1 MQAVDE
7 RGLHLHHH
15 LGVRRERAMFA
26 TLGFVVALAITRGTT
41 SALHAAGAGDNGGLV
56 IKGVHVHHLVL
67 GIVMLL
73 LVGYAWL
80 LLSGVN
86 EQPSRRGFRI
96 TAVAYGAAAALVL
109 DEFAL
114 WLRLKDV
121 YWERQGRES
130 FEALAIF
137 AGLLLWALL
146 VAPFASAVIRRLR
159 GLPTPPRTTRL

>member
-1 MQAVDE
+1 
-7 RGLHLHHH
+7 
-15 LGVRRERAMFA
+15 MFA
-26 TLGFVVALAITRGTT
+26 TLGFVVALAVTRAIT
-41 SALHAAGAGDNGGLV
+41 SELHAAGAGANGGLV
-56 IKGVHVHHLVL
+56 IGDVHIHHLVA
-67 GIVMLL
+67 GIVIVL

-80 LLSGVN
+80 LLAGVN
-86 EQPSRRGFRI
+86 EQPTRLSFRVSAI
-96 TAVAYGAAAALVL
+96 AYGVGSALVL

-114 WLRLKDV
+114 WLRLQDV

-146 VAPFASAVIRRLR
+146 VAPFASAVIRRMR